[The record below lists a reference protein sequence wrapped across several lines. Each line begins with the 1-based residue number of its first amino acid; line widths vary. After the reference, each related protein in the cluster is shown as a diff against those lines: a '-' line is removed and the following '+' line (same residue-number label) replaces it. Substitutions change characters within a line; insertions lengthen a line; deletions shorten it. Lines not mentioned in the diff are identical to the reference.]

1 MSEISK
7 NIVSLIVSK
16 EFHKAKTLIH
26 EAMNNKLGLLLEEKL
41 LEYGPTLHEGGEYS
55 TLKDHEELLQLQAD
69 NERNMLADYENGIE
83 RLRAKTDNMMDPEPL
98 RFGNSFEVIKGIKP
112 LTDEQRAW
120 HGAKIDQ
127 LSGRSFIPK
136 LIIPPTDEQRARFEK
151 GSADLDFTFE
161 RIAKIHHELDPANND
176 GEVQEWAGPTRVP
189 DQPEDKISSSL
200 KNIQDRARTG
210 SYVGAVGALIPA
222 TRAIGGKLFDLGWKV
237 EQGAAAIDNIRND
250 TAWKDDTGTAIANST
265 AEIAKRAAIASLT
278 SLGLPLTGAVG
289 TGAVLAWPLAKTI
302 DKITGAKK
310 GEGFADEIYDSKTG
324 VQWDTYEPKNWVAG
338 AKAMYNQLVNNPYAG
353 VPKDTV
359 KPPVAAGT
367 VRNGSGQ
374 IMHQ

>member
-16 EFHKAKTLIH
+16 EFYKAKTLIH

-98 RFGNSFEVIKGIKP
+98 RFGNSFEVTKRIKP
-112 LTDEQRAW
+112 LTDEQRAR
-120 HGAKIDQ
+120 IDQ

-136 LIIPPTDEQRARFEK
+136 PIIPPTDEQRDRFEK
-151 GSADLDFTFE
+151 GSADLDFTLE

-176 GEVQEWAGPTRVP
+176 GEVPEWAGPPRVP

-200 KNIQDRARTG
+200 KNIQDRAQTG
-210 SYVGAVGALIPA
+210 SYVGAVGALIPR
-222 TRAIGGKLFDLGWKV
+222 TRTIGNKLFNLGWQV
-237 EQGAAAIDNIRND
+237 QQGAAAVDNIRNEP
-250 TAWKDDTGTAIANST
+250 AWKDDTDTAIANPA
-265 AEIAKRAAIASLT
+265 AEIAKRVAMGSVF

-289 TGAVLAWPLAKTI
+289 GGAVLAWPLAKTI

-310 GEGFADEIYDSKTG
+310 GEGLADEIYDSKTG

-338 AKAMYNQLVNNPYAG
+338 VKAMYNQLVNNPYAG

-367 VRNGSGQ
+367 VRNGSAQ